1 MNIVKCYHSLLEF
14 AMADV
19 FSIFF
24 FSKVNIWDVNCAQG
38 IAFIFDTR
46 TDVLVKGSNHKFHSA
61 AYKYNKMHNFVTE
74 MCTHVHISVTKW
86 CIVGFVILVDSTT
99 VATCSSIIYIY
110 IFNNSQNQYDHVIM
124 MTRRRYTVG
133 TSTSAGMVLTWILQN
148 IPCPSMEGL
157 NHWDVIYTTRNIY
170 PLPTNMHRHYSYH
183 IWVSF

>member
-1 MNIVKCYHSLLEF
+1 MLSFIARVCNGRCFFNI
-14 AMADV
+14 
-19 FSIFF
+19 F

-110 IFNNSQNQYDHVIM
+110 IYSTIPRINMIM
-124 MTRRRYTVG
+124 
-133 TSTSAGMVLTWILQN
+133 SLWWPDDAILWEPVHQQAWYWPGFFR
-148 IPCPSMEGL
+148 IF
-157 NHWDVIYTTRNIY
+157 RA
-170 PLPTNMHRHYSYH
+170 HR
-183 IWVSF
+183 WKG